1 MSEEFKKAKTLVDQL
16 KEYVN
21 TRVSQAKLSVAEKTS
36 KVVSLLVALLVIALV
51 FFLFLVLASVA
62 AAIAIGQ
69 WLNSMWLGFLIVA
82 GLCLLLCLVIWLAKD
97 RLLRIPVMNMIIE
110 ALFGKEEENEK
121 D

>member
-1 MSEEFKKAKTLVDQL
+1 MSEEFKKAKSLVDLL

-36 KVVSLLVALLVIALV
+36 KIVSLLITLLVVALV

-82 GLCLLLCLVIWLAKD
+82 GICLLLCVVLWLAKE
-97 RLLRIPVMNMIIE
+97 RLIRIPVMNKLIE

>member
-1 MSEEFKKAKTLVDQL
+1 MSEEFKKAESLVDQL

-36 KVVSLLVALLVIALV
+36 KVVSLLIAMLVIALV
-51 FFLFLVLASVA
+51 FFLFFVLISVA
-62 AAIAIGQ
+62 AAIVIGQ
-69 WLNSMWLGFLIVA
+69 WLNSMWLGFVIVA
-82 GLCLLLCLVIWLAKD
+82 GLCLLLGLLLWLAKE
-97 RLLRIPVMNMIIE
+97 RLIRIPVMNILIE